1 MTTVILK
8 PHKEESLKRFHPWVF
23 SGAIARVVLDA
34 SHKGDA
40 PVEGELVC
48 VRASTCNVLG
58 VGHWQVGSIAVRML
72 TFGVETLPADF
83 WSERIRAAYRV
94 RQTLGLADVP
104 RDDVRCTKENN
115 TFRLVHGEGDFLPGL
130 IVDVYADTAV
140 IQAHS
145 VGMHLCRQEI
155 AAAVVEV
162 VPQVQ
167 NVYYKSDDT
176 LPFKAPIE
184 GEKTG
189 WLVETSL
196 KDKSR
201 SDEFWSIENGLAF
214 RIDWLRGQKTG
225 FFIDQRENRA
235 LVERYAAGK
244 EVLNMFCYTGG
255 FSLYALRG
263 GAKHVDSVDVSRKAI
278 DIVEANVQRNF
289 PNCTNHRAITADAFE
304 FLNGKINDQM
314 VNDQMVNGND
324 QMVNDQ
330 MVNDQMVNDQMV
342 NDYDLII
349 LDPPAFAKHRDA
361 VKNALRGY
369 QRINAKAIE
378 MIRPGGILF
387 TFSCSQAVDK
397 EAFRLAVFSAAAQ
410 VGRKVRILHQLH
422 QPQDHPINIYHPE
435 GEYLKGLVL
444 YVE

>member
-1 MTTVILK
+1 MTTVYLK

-23 SGAIARVVLDA
+23 SGALAKVVLDA
-34 SHKGDA
+34 SHKA
-40 PVEGELVC
+40 SEPQEGELVC
-48 VRASTCNVLG
+48 VRSAANEVLG
-58 VGHWQVGSIAVRML
+58 VGHWQIGSIAVRIL
-72 TFGVETLPADF
+72 AFGLEELPAAF
-83 WSERIRAAYRV
+83 WNDRIRAAYQV
-94 RQTLGLADVP
+94 RNAIGLIRPD
-104 RDDVRCTKENN
+104 NN
-115 TFRLVHGEGDFLPGL
+115 TFRLIHGEGDFLPGL

-145 VGMHLCRQEI
+145 VGMHVHRNEI
-155 AAAVVEV
+155 AQALLDE
-162 VPQVQ
+162 VPQVK

-176 LPFKAPIE
+176 LPFKAAIE
-184 GEKTG
+184 GEKVG
-189 WLVETSL
+189 YLISNLQSPIFNSE
-196 KDKSR
+196 
-201 SDEFWSIENGLAF
+201 EFWSLENGLSF

-225 FFIDQRENRA
+225 FFVDQRENRA
-235 LVERYAAGK
+235 LVERYAK
-244 EVLNMFCYTGG
+244 DKDVLNMFCYTGG

-263 GAKHVDSVDVSRKAI
+263 GAKTVDSVDVSQKAI
-278 DIVEANVQRNF
+278 DLVNVNVAKNF
-289 PNCTNHRAITADAFE
+289 PEATNHTAVAADAFE
-304 FLNGKINDQM
+304 YLSAQKNAGKT
-314 VNDQMVNGND
+314 
-324 QMVNDQ
+324 
-330 MVNDQMVNDQMV
+330 
-342 NDYDLII
+342 YDLII

>member
-1 MTTVILK
+1 MTTIYLK
-8 PHKEESLKRFHPWVF
+8 PHKEESLRRFHPWVF
-23 SGAIARVVLDA
+23 SGAIARVLLDA
-34 SHKGDA
+34 GHPGNA
-40 PVEGELVC
+40 PAEGELVS
-48 VRASTCNVLG
+48 VYSSMGVILG
-58 VGHWQVGSIAVRML
+58 VGHWQVGSIAVRIL
-72 TFGVETLPADF
+72 AFGVENLPADF
-83 WSERIRAAYRV
+83 WNERIRAAYQV
-94 RQTLGLADVP
+94 RQSIGLIRPD
-104 RDDVRCTKENN
+104 NN
-115 TFRLVHGEGDFLPGL
+115 TFRLIHGEGDFLPGL

-140 IQAHS
+140 VQAHS
-145 VGMHLCRQEI
+145 IGMHLSRKQIAKALMDEI
-155 AAAVVEV
+155 
-162 VPQVQ
+162 PQVQ

-184 GEKTG
+184 G
-189 WLVETSL
+189 
-196 KDKSR
+196 DKIGYLAMT
-201 SDEFWSIENGLAF
+201 DCEQAEDFWSMENGLQF

-235 LVERYAAGK
+235 LVERYAHGK
-244 EVLNMFCYTGG
+244 DVLNMFCYTGG

-263 GAKHVDSVDVSRKAI
+263 GAKSVDSVDVSQKAI
-278 DIVEANVQRNF
+278 DLVNINVARNF
-289 PNCTNHRAITADAFE
+289 PNDPRHHAYAADAFD
-304 FLNGKINDQM
+304 FLSEKITNHKSQIT
-314 VNDQMVNGND
+314 N
-324 QMVNDQ
+324 
-330 MVNDQMVNDQMV
+330 
-342 NDYDLII
+342 YDLII

>member
-8 PHKEESLKRFHPWVF
+8 PKKEESLKRFHPWVF
-23 SGAIARVVLDA
+23 SGAIARVLLDA

-48 VRASTCNVLG
+48 VRSSANEILG
-58 VGHWQVGSIAVRML
+58 IGHWQVGSIAVRIL
-72 TFGVETLPADF
+72 AFGVEQLPSDF
-83 WSERIRAAYRV
+83 WCERIRAAYKV
-94 RQTLGLADVP
+94 REAIGLIRPD
-104 RDDVRCTKENN
+104 NN
-115 TFRLVHGEGDFLPGL
+115 TFRLIHGEGDFLPGL

-140 IQAHS
+140 VQAHS
-145 VGMHLCRQEI
+145 IGMHESRNEI
-155 AAAVVEV
+155 ANALKSEI
-162 VPQVQ
+162 PQVQ

-176 LPFKAPIE
+176 LPFKASIE
-184 GEKTG
+184 GDKTG
-189 WLVETSL
+189 WLITNHQSPITNHQSPITNHQSPL
-196 KDKSR
+196 TH
-201 SDEFWSIENGLAF
+201 SDEFWSVENGLEF

-225 FFIDQRENRA
+225 FFVDQRENRA
-235 LVERYAAGK
+235 LVERYASGK
-244 EVLNMFCYTGG
+244 DVLNMFCYTGG

-263 GAKHVDSVDVSRKAI
+263 GAKTVDSVDVSQKAI
-278 DIVEANVQRNF
+278 DLVNINVARNF
-289 PNCTNHRAITADAFE
+289 PNDPRHHAYAADAFD
-304 FLNGKINDQM
+304 FLREKIANHNSPITNHQSPIT
-314 VNDQMVNGND
+314 N
-324 QMVNDQ
+324 
-330 MVNDQMVNDQMV
+330 
-342 NDYDLII
+342 YDLII

-378 MIRPGGILF
+378 KIRPGGILF

>member
-8 PHKEESLKRFHPWVF
+8 PKKEESLRRFHPWVF
-23 SGAIARVVLDA
+23 SGAIARVLLDA

-48 VRASTCNVLG
+48 VRSSANEILG
-58 VGHWQVGSIAVRML
+58 IGHWQVGSIAVRIL
-72 TFGVETLPADF
+72 AFGVEQLPSDF
-83 WSERIRAAYRV
+83 WCERIRAAYKV
-94 RQTLGLADVP
+94 REAIGLIRPD
-104 RDDVRCTKENN
+104 NN
-115 TFRLVHGEGDFLPGL
+115 TFRLIHGEGDFLPGL

-140 IQAHS
+140 VQAHS
-145 VGMHLCRQEI
+145 IGMHESRNEI
-155 AAAVVEV
+155 ANALKSEI
-162 VPQVQ
+162 PQVQ

-176 LPFKAPIE
+176 LPFKASIE
-184 GEKTG
+184 GDKTG
-189 WLVETSL
+189 WLITNHQSPITH
-196 KDKSR
+196 
-201 SDEFWSIENGLAF
+201 SDEFWSVENGLEF

-225 FFIDQRENRA
+225 FFVDQRENRA
-235 LVERYAAGK
+235 LVERYASGK
-244 EVLNMFCYTGG
+244 DVLNMFCYTGG

-263 GAKHVDSVDVSRKAI
+263 GAKTVDSVDVSQKAI
-278 DIVEANVQRNF
+278 DLVNINVARNF
-289 PNCTNHRAITADAFE
+289 PNDPRHHAYAADAFD
-304 FLNGKINDQM
+304 FLSEKIANHQSSIT
-314 VNDQMVNGND
+314 N
-324 QMVNDQ
+324 
-330 MVNDQMVNDQMV
+330 
-342 NDYDLII
+342 YDLII

-378 MIRPGGILF
+378 KIRPGGILF

>member
-1 MTTVILK
+1 MTTVFLK
-8 PHKEESLKRFHPWVF
+8 PKKEESLKRFHPWVF
-23 SGAIARVVLDA
+23 SGAIARVLLDA

-40 PVEGELVC
+40 PVEGELVS
-48 VRASTCNVLG
+48 VRSSANEILG
-58 VGHWQVGSIAVRML
+58 IGHWQIGSIAVRIL
-72 TFGVETLPADF
+72 AFGVEQLPSDF
-83 WSERIRAAYRV
+83 WCERIRAAYKV
-94 RQTLGLADVP
+94 REAIGLIRPD
-104 RDDVRCTKENN
+104 NN
-115 TFRLVHGEGDFLPGL
+115 TFRLIHGEGDFLPGL

-140 IQAHS
+140 VQAHS
-145 VGMHLCRQEI
+145 IGMHESRNEI
-155 AAAVVEV
+155 ANALMSEI
-162 VPQVQ
+162 PQVQ

-176 LPFKAPIE
+176 LPFKASIE
-184 GEKTG
+184 GDKVG
-189 WLVETSL
+189 YLIKNQKSQI
-196 KDKSR
+196 KDTE
-201 SDEFWSIENGLAF
+201 EFWSVENGLEF

-225 FFIDQRENRA
+225 FFVDQRENRA
-235 LVERYAAGK
+235 LVERYASGK
-244 EVLNMFCYTGG
+244 DVLNMFCYTGG

-263 GAKHVDSVDVSRKAI
+263 GAKTVDSVDVSQKAI
-278 DIVEANVQRNF
+278 DLVNINVARNF
-289 PNCTNHRAITADAFE
+289 PNDPRHHAYAADAFD
-304 FLNGKINDQM
+304 FLSEKITNHQSPIT
-314 VNDQMVNGND
+314 N
-324 QMVNDQ
+324 
-330 MVNDQMVNDQMV
+330 
-342 NDYDLII
+342 YDLIV

-378 MIRPGGILF
+378 KIRPGGILF

>member
-8 PHKEESLKRFHPWVF
+8 PKKEESLKRFHPWVF
-23 SGAIARVVLDA
+23 SGAIARVLLDA

-48 VRASTCNVLG
+48 VRSSANEILG
-58 VGHWQVGSIAVRML
+58 IGHWQVGSIAVRIL
-72 TFGVETLPADF
+72 AFGVEQLPSDF
-83 WSERIRAAYRV
+83 WCERIRAAYKV
-94 RQTLGLADVP
+94 REAIGLIRPD
-104 RDDVRCTKENN
+104 NN
-115 TFRLVHGEGDFLPGL
+115 TFRLIHGEGDFLPGL

-140 IQAHS
+140 VQAHS
-145 VGMHLCRQEI
+145 IGMHESRNEI
-155 AAAVVEV
+155 ANALKSEI
-162 VPQVQ
+162 PQVQ

-176 LPFKAPIE
+176 LPFKASIE
-184 GEKTG
+184 GDKTG
-189 WLVETSL
+189 WLITNHHSPITHSQLPVTH
-196 KDKSR
+196 
-201 SDEFWSIENGLAF
+201 SDEFWSVENGLEF

-225 FFIDQRENRA
+225 FFVDQRENRA
-235 LVERYAAGK
+235 LVERYASGK
-244 EVLNMFCYTGG
+244 DVLNMFCYTGG

-263 GAKHVDSVDVSRKAI
+263 GAKTVDSVDVSQKAI
-278 DIVEANVQRNF
+278 DLVNINVARNF
-289 PNCTNHRAITADAFE
+289 PNDPRHHAYATDAFDFLNEKITNHKSPIT
-304 FLNGKINDQM
+304 NHNSPITN
-314 VNDQMVNGND
+314 
-324 QMVNDQ
+324 
-330 MVNDQMVNDQMV
+330 
-342 NDYDLII
+342 YDLII

-378 MIRPGGILF
+378 KIRPGGILF

>member
-1 MTTVILK
+1 MTTIVLK

-34 SHKGDA
+34 AHKAAA
-40 PVEGELVC
+40 PEEGELVC
-48 VRASTCNVLG
+48 VESANGETLG
-58 VGHWQVGSIAVRML
+58 VGHWQVGSIAVRIL
-72 TFGVETLPADF
+72 EFGASQLPADF
-83 WSERIRAAYRV
+83 WEQRIRAAYQV
-94 RQTLGLADVP
+94 REAMGLIRIPSNPSNPSTQND
-104 RDDVRCTKENN
+104 
-115 TFRLVHGEGDFLPGL
+115 TFRLVHGEGDWLPGL

-140 IQAHS
+140 VQAHS
-145 VGMHLCRQEI
+145 VGMHVFRKAI
-155 AAAVVEV
+155 AEAIVAV

-176 LPFKAPIE
+176 LPFKAAIE
-184 GEKTG
+184 GEKVG
-189 WLVETSL
+189 YLIRNIEIPE
-196 KDKSR
+196 SR
-201 SDEFWSIENGLAF
+201 DTDEFWSMENGLEF

-225 FFIDQRENRA
+225 FFVDQRENRA
-235 LVERYAAGK
+235 LVERYAANK

-263 GAKHVDSVDVSRKAI
+263 GAKQVDSVDVSQKAI
-278 DIVEANVQRNF
+278 DLVNANVARNF
-289 PNCTNHRAITADAFE
+289 PKATNHTAVTADAFE
-304 FLNGKINDQM
+304 YLTAQKKAGRT
-314 VNDQMVNGND
+314 
-324 QMVNDQ
+324 
-330 MVNDQMVNDQMV
+330 
-342 NDYDLII
+342 YDLII

-397 EAFRLAVFSAAAQ
+397 EAFRLAVFSAAAS

>member
-8 PHKEESLKRFHPWVF
+8 PKKEESLKRFHPWVF
-23 SGAIARVVLDA
+23 SGAIARVLLDA

-40 PVEGELVC
+40 PLEGELVS
-48 VRASTCNVLG
+48 VRSAANEVLG
-58 VGHWQVGSIAVRML
+58 IGHWQVGSIAVRIL
-72 TFGVETLPADF
+72 AFGVEQLPSDF
-83 WSERIRAAYRV
+83 WHSRIRAAYHV
-94 RQTLGLADVP
+94 REAIGLIRPD
-104 RDDVRCTKENN
+104 NN
-115 TFRLVHGEGDFLPGL
+115 TFRLIHGEGDFLPGL

-140 IQAHS
+140 VQAHS
-145 VGMHLCRQEI
+145 IGIHESRNEI
-155 AAAVVEV
+155 ANALMSEI
-162 VPQVQ
+162 PQVQ

-176 LPFKAPIE
+176 LPFKASIE
-184 GEKTG
+184 GDKTG
-189 WLVETSL
+189 WLITNNQLPGASSRRNG
-196 KDKSR
+196 KSGLR
-201 SDEFWSIENGLAF
+201 LEGLSPITHSDEFWSVENGLEF

-225 FFIDQRENRA
+225 FFVDQRENRA
-235 LVERYAAGK
+235 LVERYASGK
-244 EVLNMFCYTGG
+244 DVLNMFCYTGG

-263 GAKHVDSVDVSRKAI
+263 GAKTVDSVDVSQKAI
-278 DIVEANVQRNF
+278 DLVNINVARNF
-289 PNCTNHRAITADAFE
+289 PNDPRHHAYAADAFD
-304 FLNGKINDQM
+304 FLNDKIINHKLQIT
-314 VNDQMVNGND
+314 N
-324 QMVNDQ
+324 
-330 MVNDQMVNDQMV
+330 
-342 NDYDLII
+342 YDLIV

-378 MIRPGGILF
+378 KIRPGGILF

>member
-1 MTTVILK
+1 MTTVYLK
-8 PHKEESLKRFHPWVF
+8 PHKEDSLLRKHPWVF

-34 SHKGDA
+34 SHKAAA
-40 PVEGELVC
+40 PEEGELVC
-48 VRASTCNVLG
+48 VRSAANDVLG
-58 VGHWQVGSIAVRML
+58 IGHWQVGSIAVRIL
-72 TFGVETLPADF
+72 AFGVETLPNNF
-83 WSERIRAAYRV
+83 WTERISAAYAVRAA
-94 RQTLGLADVP
+94 LGLI
-104 RDDVRCTKENN
+104 RDNNN
-115 TFRLVHGEGDFLPGL
+115 TYRLIHGEGDFLPGL

-145 VGMHLCRQEI
+145 VGMHICRQTI
-155 AAAVVEV
+155 AEAIVTAVPGVK
-162 VPQVQ
+162 
-167 NVYYKSDDT
+167 NVYYKSEDT
-176 LPFKAPIE
+176 LPFKAPID
-184 GEKTG
+184 GEKVGYLIKAKGEGTNG
-189 WLVETSL
+189 EN
-196 KDKSR
+196 
-201 SDEFWSIENGLAF
+201 DEFWSVENGLSF

-235 LVERYAAGK
+235 LVERYASGK
-244 EVLNMFCYTGG
+244 DVLNMFCYTGG

-263 GAKHVDSVDVSRKAI
+263 GAKQVDSVDVSQKAI
-278 DIVEANVQRNF
+278 DLVDANVARNF
-289 PNCTNHRAITADAFE
+289 PNCTNHQSVAADAFDYLTE
-304 FLNGKINDQM
+304 QRAKQRT
-314 VNDQMVNGND
+314 
-324 QMVNDQ
+324 
-330 MVNDQMVNDQMV
+330 
-342 NDYDLII
+342 YDLII

-397 EAFRLAVFSAAAQ
+397 EQFRLAVFSAAAQ
-410 VGRKVRILHQLH
+410 VGRNVRILHQLH